1 MVAAALNG
9 APIIS
14 QPPRKNWTRLVAWL
28 WVSPVT
34 VCALWLVLLGLFTG
48 GRARTVRGVI
58 EVHGGLVGWYL
69 RRGMPWFG
77 PAAAMTLGHVI
88 LGRDAECLDISRDH
102 EHVHV
107 RQYERWGA
115 FFIPAYLAASVYCWL
130 RGYNAYFDNPF
141 EREAYGAAERP
152 AS

>member
-1 MVAAALNG
+1 MRIIIRDTGSRFGADFTRESSVFVDTLRNFPRVIAYIWVA
-9 APIIS
+9 
-14 QPPRKNWTRLVAWL
+14 
-28 WVSPVT
+28 PVT
-34 VCALWLVLLGLFTG
+34 AGAIGLVLLGIATG
-48 GRARTVRGVI
+48 GRARIVLGVI

-88 LGRDAECLDISRDH
+88 LGRDADCLATSREH

-115 FFIPAYLAASVYCWL
+115 L
-130 RGYNAYFDNPF
+130 
-141 EREAYGAAERP
+141 
-152 AS
+152 

>member
-1 MVAAALNG
+1 M
-9 APIIS
+9 
-14 QPPRKNWTRLVAWL
+14 QLVAYL

-34 VCALWLVLLGLFTG
+34 VCALSLVLLGLLTG
-48 GRARTVRGVI
+48 GRAGMVWGVV

-88 LGRDAECLDISRDH
+88 LGRDADCLDSSREH

-107 RQYERWGA
+107 RQYERWGP
-115 FFIPAYLAASVYCWL
+115 FFIPAYLAASVWCWL
-130 RGYNAYFDNPF
+130 CGYDAYFDNPF
-141 EREAYGAAERP
+141 EREAYDADEKRGSA
-152 AS
+152 